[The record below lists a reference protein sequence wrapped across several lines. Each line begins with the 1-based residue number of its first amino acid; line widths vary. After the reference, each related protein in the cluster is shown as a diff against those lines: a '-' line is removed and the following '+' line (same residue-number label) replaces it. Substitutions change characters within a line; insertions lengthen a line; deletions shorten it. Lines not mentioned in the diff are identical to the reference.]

1 MMNDEKKPTY
11 TLWNGSQMIA
21 TYPHTR
27 EGMDAAMEKAHSLYV
42 GGYGTLTLYSS
53 RDDLVWKSTS
63 WEEDT
68 EDTMTDVEADADTLA
83 SAGYG
88 TDEDYGYYGE

>member
-1 MMNDEKKPTY
+1 MNNEKKATY
-11 TLWNGSQMIA
+11 TLWNGVSLIG

-27 EGMDAAMEKAHSLYV
+27 EGMDAAMEQAHGLTG
-42 GGYGTLTLYSS
+42 GGYASLKLYTS
-53 RDDLVWKSTS
+53 RDDLVWKSTP
-63 WEEDT
+63 WEDDV
-68 EDTMTDVEADADTLA
+68 EDTMTDVEADADALA